1 MDGLITLTNDLYYS
15 KFATLFKT
23 KILLSTLQ
31 ILGTALRGSST
42 DIFICKVRCSVAV
55 LLFTSYNSDVAV
67 KSQLIL
73 IFDIIRGPW

>member
-31 ILGTALRGSST
+31 IFGNSLRGSST

-73 IFDIIRGPW
+73 IFDIIRGP